1 MSKQNA
7 QDTFA
12 ERVAAELIEQL
23 KQGTAP
29 FQKPWSPEMG
39 SDLPYNH
46 STGNY
51 YRGGNALALM
61 MQHYDDPRWMTYKQ
75 AQAVGAQVRKG
86 EKGTQLVKL
95 VTHVE
100 RNAKDDNGK
109 VIRDADGQALKER
122 ERLENPYL
130 KSFTVFNAEQI
141 DGLPAYDKKAV
152 PVFADHE
159 RAEKLLAASGAEIVH
174 LNADRACYA
183 PGSDKIYLPP
193 KEQFH
198 NDGGY
203 YATALHELG
212 HWTGHE
218 SRLNRPLMNEFG
230 TPAYAREE
238 LRAEIS
244 SMMTTRELG
253 IPHDPNQHAAYVENW
268 IQVLKDDPAEII
280 HASRDAAKIKDFIM
294 AFEQNIE
301 HEKTP
306 AHEAA
311 PEKYYSEKI
320 IDLLCENKGYSPL
333 NFTKTDE
340 KTATIIY
347 TDPARAGSLN
357 PTGEFKMT
365 AQFDDTGRYL
375 ALHSGFQTAFD
386 LDARNVNPENAA
398 DVFKHFTEEFAIRDR
413 VTAGTPQMMLYGREM
428 HARAQESPEMAA
440 EVRGILPP
448 AAMTTPEE
456 FSARDFAFD
465 LAPNQHL
472 KVIWPA
478 ATEQGLDQALVLSAS
493 GNSKDAIAAAHRNKV
508 NDYLSEITEN
518 GTRQAEAERL
528 SPPEVLESYPELR
541 EQYLLPAKEQPARQP
556 ARQPAD
562 ERLQSAK
569 ERYLMQSAT
578 MTPRELQE
586 RRVQEH
592 MLEKVVSGLLP
603 EFQNHARAN
612 FYEQPVKQVANRHE
626 TAPPQ
631 SELSF
636 ER

>member
-294 AFEQNIE
+294 AFEQNVE
-301 HEKTP
+301 HEKT
-306 AHEAA
+306 
-311 PEKYYSEKI
+311 
-320 IDLLCENKGYSPL
+320 
-333 NFTKTDE
+333 
-340 KTATIIY
+340 
-347 TDPARAGSLN
+347 PARAGSLN

-556 ARQPAD
+556 AD

-603 EFQNHARAN
+603 EFQDHARAN
-612 FYEQPVKQVANRHE
+612 FYEQQVKQVANRHE

>member
-428 HARAQESPEMAA
+428 HARARNRRKWLPKCAA
-440 EVRGILPP
+440 
-448 AAMTTPEE
+448 
-456 FSARDFAFD
+456 FC
-465 LAPNQHL
+465 
-472 KVIWPA
+472 
-478 ATEQGLDQALVLSAS
+478 
-493 GNSKDAIAAAHRNKV
+493 
-508 NDYLSEITEN
+508 
-518 GTRQAEAERL
+518 
-528 SPPEVLESYPELR
+528 
-541 EQYLLPAKEQPARQP
+541 
-556 ARQPAD
+556 
-562 ERLQSAK
+562 
-569 ERYLMQSAT
+569 
-578 MTPRELQE
+578 
-586 RRVQEH
+586 RRR
-592 MLEKVVSGLLP
+592 P
-603 EFQNHARAN
+603 
-612 FYEQPVKQVANRHE
+612 
-626 TAPPQ
+626 
-631 SELSF
+631 
-636 ER
+636 

>member
-294 AFEQNIE
+294 AFEQNVE
-301 HEKTP
+301 HEKT
-306 AHEAA
+306 
-311 PEKYYSEKI
+311 
-320 IDLLCENKGYSPL
+320 
-333 NFTKTDE
+333 
-340 KTATIIY
+340 
-347 TDPARAGSLN
+347 PARAGSLN

-586 RRVQEH
+586 RRVQE
-592 MLEKVVSGLLP
+592 
-603 EFQNHARAN
+603 FQDHARAN
-612 FYEQPVKQVANRHE
+612 FYEQQVKQVANRHE

>member
-294 AFEQNIE
+294 AFEQNVE
-301 HEKTP
+301 HEKT
-306 AHEAA
+306 
-311 PEKYYSEKI
+311 
-320 IDLLCENKGYSPL
+320 
-333 NFTKTDE
+333 
-340 KTATIIY
+340 
-347 TDPARAGSLN
+347 PARAGSLN

-440 EVRGILPP
+440 EVRGILPL

-603 EFQNHARAN
+603 EFQDHARAN
-612 FYEQPVKQVANRHE
+612 FYEQQVKQVANRHE

>member
-109 VIRDADGQALKER
+109 MIRDADGQALKER

-294 AFEQNIE
+294 AFEQNVE
-301 HEKTP
+301 HEKT
-306 AHEAA
+306 
-311 PEKYYSEKI
+311 
-320 IDLLCENKGYSPL
+320 
-333 NFTKTDE
+333 
-340 KTATIIY
+340 
-347 TDPARAGSLN
+347 PARAGSLN

-398 DVFKHFTEEFAIRDR
+398 DVFKHFT
-413 VTAGTPQMMLYGREM
+413 
-428 HARAQESPEMAA
+428 
-440 EVRGILPP
+440 
-448 AAMTTPEE
+448 
-456 FSARDFAFD
+456 
-465 LAPNQHL
+465 
-472 KVIWPA
+472 
-478 ATEQGLDQALVLSAS
+478 
-493 GNSKDAIAAAHRNKV
+493 
-508 NDYLSEITEN
+508 
-518 GTRQAEAERL
+518 
-528 SPPEVLESYPELR
+528 
-541 EQYLLPAKEQPARQP
+541 
-556 ARQPAD
+556 
-562 ERLQSAK
+562 
-569 ERYLMQSAT
+569 
-578 MTPRELQE
+578 
-586 RRVQEH
+586 
-592 MLEKVVSGLLP
+592 
-603 EFQNHARAN
+603 
-612 FYEQPVKQVANRHE
+612 
-626 TAPPQ
+626 
-631 SELSF
+631 
-636 ER
+636 

>member
-122 ERLENPYL
+122 VKLENPYL
-130 KSFTVFNAEQI
+130 KPFTVFNAEQI

-294 AFEQNIE
+294 AFEQNVE
-301 HEKTP
+301 HEKT
-306 AHEAA
+306 
-311 PEKYYSEKI
+311 
-320 IDLLCENKGYSPL
+320 
-333 NFTKTDE
+333 
-340 KTATIIY
+340 
-347 TDPARAGSLN
+347 PARAGSLN

-603 EFQNHARAN
+603 EFQDHARAN
-612 FYEQPVKQVANRHE
+612 FYEQQVKQVANRHE